1 MCGSFGCRTFYFV
14 RLNMTYEKEQLEQ
27 TNIHPLRNIAREVG
41 VKSPTSLKKNVLI
54 DEIIQIQSGK
64 KRPHLSPRKGRPVK
78 HGIEYNNTE
87 HQFVENKKVEKEEKE
102 KENFI
107 DLEKKI
113 KKELINSILEK
124 IEKELN
130 KLLY

>member
-1 MCGSFGCRTFYFV
+1 MI
-14 RLNMTYEKEQLEQ
+14 YEKEQLEQ

-64 KRPHLSPRKGRPVK
+64 KRPQSSPRKGRPVK

-87 HQFVENKKVEKEEKE
+87 QQFVENKKVEKEEKE
-102 KENFI
+102 KENFV

-130 KLLY
+130 KLL